1 MRHDSIAIAA
11 IVCALASSAGHA
23 ENLLEIYRQSLAN
36 DARWAAAQ
44 HAQLAGAEK
53 LTQGR
58 AALLPTLN
66 LSGAK
71 TWYDSEINYFG
82 NTPFVGGVREYD
94 IREYGANLSQP
105 LYRKQNIAQ
114 YLQGRAQSEQAE
126 AQLAAARTDLM
137 LRVTQGYF
145 DVLLAQDTL
154 TLAEAQRAAF
164 TAEHEQ
170 AQARFA
176 AGAVAITEV
185 YETQARRDLA
195 TSQELAARN
204 DLEGKKEV
212 LRRLTGTEPG
222 ALAQLTRELAA
233 QPPAPNDAEQWVDL
247 ALTTSPQLKAQQ
259 KALEIAEREV
269 EKARGAHLP
278 TIDAVAGYTNNH
290 SSGSMY
296 TDVASEMKLKSAGV
310 QLQLPLFQGG
320 AMFSR
325 EREAVALREKARDEL
340 TDTKRLL
347 SQQTRQTFLS
357 VVHAVS
363 QIQALKQAVTS
374 SENSLDAIRESA
386 KVGIKTR
393 TDVLNAEQQLF
404 SARRDLARARHAY
417 LFYSLQ
423 LKGVVGTLADDDIA
437 QVNSLLTYN

>member
-1 MRHDSIAIAA
+1 MFLRSAVAVA
-11 IVCALASSAGHA
+11 VLATLAHPCHA
-23 ENLLEIYRQSLAN
+23 EDLLEIYRQSLAN

-44 HAQLAGAEK
+44 HEQMAGAEK

-58 AALLPTLN
+58 AGLLPTLS

-71 TWYDSEINYFG
+71 TWYDSEITYHG
-82 NTPFVGGVREYD
+82 STPFVGGVREYD
-94 IREYGANLSQP
+94 SREYGANLSQP

-114 YLQGRAQSEQAE
+114 YLQGRAQSELAE
-126 AQLAAARTDLM
+126 AQLAVARTDLM
-137 LRVTQGYF
+137 LRVTESYF
-145 DVLLAQDTL
+145 NVLLAQDTL
-154 TLAEAQRAAF
+154 ALAEAQLAAF
-164 TAEHEQ
+164 AAEYEQ

-204 DLEGKKEV
+204 DLEAKKQE
-212 LRRLTGTEPG
+212 LLRLTGSEPG
-222 ALAQLTRELAA
+222 PLARLTRELNA
-233 QPPAPNDAEQWVDL
+233 QPPTPNDVGQWVDL
-247 ALTTSPQLKAQQ
+247 AVATSPQLKAQQ
-259 KALEIAEREV
+259 KALEVAEREV

-278 TIDAVAGYTNNH
+278 TVDAVAGYTTNH

-296 TDVASEMKLKSAGV
+296 TDVASDMQIKNAGV
-310 QLQLPLFQGG
+310 QVQLPLFQGG

-340 TDTKRLL
+340 TDAKRLL
-347 SQQTRQTFLS
+347 TQETRKTFLS

-363 QIQALKQAVTS
+363 QIQALQQAVAS
-374 SENSLDAIRESA
+374 SENSLDAIREST

-437 QVNSLLTYN
+437 QVNSLLAYD

>member
-1 MRHDSIAIAA
+1 MFLRSAVAVA
-11 IVCALASSAGHA
+11 VLATLAHPCHA
-23 ENLLEIYRQSLAN
+23 EDLLEIYRQSLAN

-44 HAQLAGAEK
+44 HQQMAGAEK

-58 AALLPTLN
+58 AGLLPRLN
-66 LSGAK
+66 LTSAK
-71 TWYDSEINYFG
+71 TWYDSEITYQG
-82 NTPFVGGVREYD
+82 ATPFAEGIREYD
-94 IREYGANLSQP
+94 TREYGANLSQP

-114 YLQGRAQSEQAE
+114 YLQGRAQSELAE

-137 LRVTQGYF
+137 LRVTESYF
-145 DVLLAQDTL
+145 NVLLAQDTMA
-154 TLAEAQRAAF
+154 LAEAQLAAF
-164 TAEHEQ
+164 AAEYEQ

-204 DLEGKKEV
+204 DLEAKKQE
-212 LRRLTGTEPG
+212 LQRLTSTEPG
-222 ALAQLTRELAA
+222 PLARLTRELNA
-233 QPPAPNDAEQWVDL
+233 QPPTPNDVGQWVDL
-247 ALTTSPQLKAQQ
+247 AVATSPQLKAQQ
-259 KALEIAEREV
+259 KALEVAEREV

-278 TIDAVAGYTNNH
+278 TIDAVAGYTSNH

-296 TDVASEMKLKSAGV
+296 TDVPSEMQIKNAGIQV
-310 QLQLPLFQGG
+310 QLSLFEGG

-340 TDTKRLL
+340 VDAKRLL
-347 SQQTRQTFLS
+347 TQETRKTFLS

-363 QIQALKQAVTS
+363 QIQALQQAVTS
-374 SENSLDAIRESA
+374 SENSLDAIREST

-437 QVNSLLTYN
+437 QVNSLLTYD

>member
-1 MRHDSIAIAA
+1 MFLRSAVAVA
-11 IVCALASSAGHA
+11 VLATLAHPCHA
-23 ENLLEIYRQSLAN
+23 EDLLEIYRQSLAN

-44 HAQLAGAEK
+44 HEQMAGAEK

-58 AALLPTLN
+58 AGLLPTLS

-71 TWYDSEINYFG
+71 TWYDSEITYHG
-82 NTPFVGGVREYD
+82 STPFVGGVREYD
-94 IREYGANLSQP
+94 SREYGANLSQP

-114 YLQGRAQSEQAE
+114 YLQGRAQSELAE
-126 AQLAAARTDLM
+126 AQLAAARTGLM
-137 LRVTQGYF
+137 LRVTESYF
-145 DVLLAQDTL
+145 NVLLAQDTRA
-154 TLAEAQRAAF
+154 LAEAQLAAF
-164 TAEHEQ
+164 GAEYEQ

-204 DLEGKKEV
+204 DLEGKRQE
-212 LRRLTGTEPG
+212 LLRLTGSEPG
-222 ALAQLTRELAA
+222 PLARLTRELAA
-233 QPPAPNDAEQWVDL
+233 EPPTPNDVGHWVDL
-247 ALTTSPQLKAQQ
+247 AVATSPQLKAQQ
-259 KALEIAEREV
+259 KALEVAEREV

-278 TIDAVAGYTNNH
+278 TIDAVAGYTSNH

-296 TDVASEMKLKSAGV
+296 TDVPSEMQIKNAGIQV
-310 QLQLPLFQGG
+310 QLPLFEGG

-340 TDTKRLL
+340 TDAKRLL
-347 SQQTRQTFLS
+347 TQETRKTFLS

-363 QIQALKQAVTS
+363 QIQALQQAVTS
-374 SENSLDAIRESA
+374 SENSLDAIREST

-437 QVNSLLTYN
+437 QVNNLLTYD